1 MKLLKNIFLF
11 AFVVVIIYLAFFIPK
26 SINIEGNWSV
36 SKIVLDGKSLI
47 SSKKDT
53 LFYHSLELFKPKYNV
68 QIHRDSLIIKKGEH
82 KIGAKYTIQQ
92 GKNGDHLIYFASN
105 EKALNGAFQLTFD
118 TLVTSAS
125 FYNVY
130 VDIVSNSTQ
139 LSIQKE
145 VYVKP
150 WKPRPIQRG
159 KP

>member
-1 MKLLKNIFLF
+1 VKLLKNIFLF

-26 SINIEGNWSV
+26 RIRIDGTWSV
-36 SKIVLDGKSLI
+36 SKILLDGKSLI
-47 SSKKDT
+47 DSKKDT
-53 LFYHSLELFKPKYNV
+53 LFYHSLELFKPKYV
-68 QIHRDSLIIKKGEH
+68 AHIDGDSLIIKKGEH
-82 KIGAKYTIQQ
+82 KIGTKYIIQQ
-92 GKNGDHLIYFASN
+92 GKNGNHLINLTSN
-105 EKALNGAFQLTFD
+105 EQTLNGTFQITFD

-139 LSIQKE
+139 LSLQKE

-150 WKPRPIQRG
+150 WKPRPIERG